1 MAITTS
7 ITDFKAAVKDWL
19 NRPDLSDDVI
29 NDVITLAN
37 GELQRKTN
45 TRNQMTVEQKTI
57 TFAEATAQKFFYPF
71 GADGIVSIT
80 DSKGKRLRPVTFA
93 EYKLYAENDGG
104 EASVFAGA
112 GNEIYIGPKIAH
124 NDVFTIQFKDED
136 STINTNYQGSD
147 VVSAYNP
154 LLMGSLMYAYMYL
167 KDDNRVA
174 LYKQKFEDAIM
185 DMNRQSTR
193 TLGLG
198 RIKDDSIT
206 QYGGP
211 LA

>member
-1 MAITTS
+1 MAIYTS
-7 ITDFKAAVKDWL
+7 FTEFKETVKDWL
-19 NRPDLSDDVI
+19 NRPDLSDSVLTDFVI
-29 NDVITLAN
+29 LAS
-37 GELQRKTN
+37 GELQRKLN
-45 TRNQMTVEQKTI
+45 IRNQMTVEIKTI
-57 TFAEATAQKFFYPF
+57 SSAEATAQKFFYPS

-80 DSKGKRLRPVTFA
+80 DSKGRRLKPVTFA

-112 GNEIYIGPKIAH
+112 GNEIYIGPKIAE

-136 STINTNYQGSD
+136 ASYVTNLQGTG

-154 LLMGSLMYAYMYL
+154 LLMGSLMYAYMYF

-174 LYKQKFEDAIM
+174 LYREKFEDAIQ
-185 DMNRQSTR
+185 DMNNQSTR

-206 QYGGP
+206 QFGGP

>member
-1 MAITTS
+1 MSLLTS
-7 ITDFKAAVKDWL
+7 FTEFKAAVKDWL
-19 NRPDLSDDVI
+19 NRPDLSDSVITDVI
-29 NDVITLAN
+29 ILAN
-37 GELQRKTN
+37 GELQRKLN
-45 TRNQMTVEQKTI
+45 TRNQMTVEIKTI
-57 TFAEATAQKFFYPF
+57 SSAEATAQKFFYNA

-80 DSKGKRLRPVTFA
+80 DSKGRKLRPVTFA

-112 GNEIYIGPKIAH
+112 GNEIYIGPKIAE

-136 STINTNYQGSD
+136 ADYTTNLQGSGI
-147 VVSAYNP
+147 VAVYNP

>member
-1 MAITTS
+1 MAITTNL
-7 ITDFKAAVKDWL
+7 TEFKAAVKDWL
-19 NRPDLSDDVI
+19 NRPDLSDS
-29 NDVITLAN
+29 VITDMVILAS
-37 GELQRKTN
+37 GELQRKLN
-45 TRNQMTVEQKTI
+45 TRNQMTVEIKTI
-57 TFAEATAQKFFYPF
+57 SSAEATAQKFFYPG

-80 DSKGKRLRPVTFA
+80 DSKGRRLRPVTFA

-112 GNEIYIGPKIAH
+112 GNEIYIGPKIAA

-136 STINTNYQGSD
+136 AEYTTDYQGTSI
-147 VVSAYNP
+147 VSVYNP

>member
-1 MAITTS
+1 MALTTN

-19 NRPDLSDDVI
+19 NRPDLSDSVIDDV
-29 NDVITLAN
+29 VTLAN

-57 TFAEATAQKFFYPF
+57 TLAEATAQKFFYPF
-71 GADGIVSIT
+71 GADGIISIT
-80 DSKGKRLRPVTFA
+80 DSKGRKLRPVTFA

-112 GNEIYIGPKIAH
+112 GNEIYIGPKIAE
-124 NDVFTIQFKDED
+124 NDVFTIQFKDEA
-136 STINTNYQGSD
+136 STINTNYQDSD
-147 VVSAYNP
+147 IVSAYNP

-185 DMNRQSTR
+185 DLNKQSTR

-211 LA
+211 LE

>member
-1 MAITTS
+1 MALITN
-7 ITDFKAAVKDWL
+7 ITEFKAAVKDWL
-19 NRPDLSDDVI
+19 NRPDLSDSVITDV
-29 NDVITLAN
+29 VTLAN

-45 TRNQMTVEQKTI
+45 TRNQMTVEVKTI
-57 TFAEATAQKFFYPF
+57 SSSEATAQKFFYPG

-80 DSKGKRLRPVTFA
+80 DSKGRRLRPVTFA

-112 GNEIYIGPKIAH
+112 GNEIYIGPKIAT

-136 STINTNYQGSD
+136 AEYTTDYQGTSI
-147 VVSAYNP
+147 VSVYNP

-174 LYKQKFEDAIM
+174 LYKQKFEDAIQ
-185 DMNRQSTR
+185 DMNKQSTR

-211 LA
+211 LE

>member
-1 MAITTS
+1 MAITTNL
-7 ITDFKAAVKDWL
+7 TEFKAAVKDWL
-19 NRPDLSDDVI
+19 NRPDLSDSVITDVI
-29 NDVITLAN
+29 ILAN
-37 GELQRKTN
+37 GELQRKLN
-45 TRNQMTVEQKTI
+45 TRNQMTVEIKTI
-57 TFAEATAQKFFYPF
+57 SSAEATAQKFFYPE

-80 DSKGKRLRPVTFA
+80 DSKGRRLRPVTFA

-112 GNEIYIGPKIAH
+112 GNEIYIGPKIAE

-136 STINTNYQGSD
+136 SLLNTNYQGTD
-147 VVSAYNP
+147 VVVSYNP

-174 LYKQKFEDAIM
+174 LYREKFEDAIM
-185 DMNRQSTR
+185 DLNRQSTR